1 MKAIFIL
8 SFLLATTFVFGQEL
22 KTTENRV
29 EIDINDGHFDEDFF
43 TFGENGFVLKSFS
56 YQDGRRGDLYM
67 HHDLYDTNMVMV
79 GENAEVIDKRNI
91 FYSSFQGEQKVYHLS
106 YARKMPFVIY
116 EYDAAEKSTR
126 NYNIPS
132 DELAGLSSIHSF
144 YVVEQKAVAIGV
156 TKTKSYLLFFDLD
169 KQTVNATPILVEGF
183 KSKRT
188 FPINVEY
195 IDEKNLFYLS
205 IRAYKSVFSSSAY
218 LQTIDLEGQVS
229 ALQKINEGT
238 DKVIKTITVGG
249 VSNDEIAIAGTYS
262 SFVNG
267 ASNGIYFGTSV
278 NGVVD
283 NIATYNFLEIPNY
296 TSYLPQRTQQR
307 VEKKKERAA
316 NRGKELEANQLIMM
330 HDLIPVDNDFLI
342 IAEAYYP
349 TYRTETRTTYVNGKP
364 TTTTVQVFDGYQY
377 THALVAKFNSQ
388 GEMLWSQVFKMYL
401 WYKPMRAKQF
411 IRIAGREQNSIK
423 LVYADGRNIY
433 SKSFSFSG
441 EVLSEKTS
449 NPINTTNENDKI
461 RASYSDVV
469 YWYDNYF
476 LSYGSQVIKN
486 KTDEDVKRKR
496 FVLFMNKIS
505 FE

>member
-1 MKAIFIL
+1 MKFPV
-8 SFLLATTFVFGQEL
+8 LLLLCFFPVLLNAQEL
-22 KTTENRV
+22 KTTENRI
-29 EIDINDGHFDEDFF
+29 EIDINDGHFNEDFF
-43 TFGENGFVLKSFS
+43 TFGENGFVLKSLS
-56 YQDGRRGDLYM
+56 YQDGRRGDLYL
-67 HHDLYDTNMVMV
+67 HHDLYDTNMILV

-116 EYDAAEKSTR
+116 EYDAANKSIR
-126 NYNIPS
+126 SYNIPS
-132 DELAGLSSIHSF
+132 EELAGLNNIHSF
-144 YVVEQKAVAIGV
+144 YVINQRAVAIGV

-169 KQTVNATPILVEGF
+169 KQTVQATPILVEGF

-267 ASNGIYFGTSV
+267 ANNGIYFATSV
-278 NGVVD
+278 DGVVD
-283 NIATYNFLEIPNY
+283 NISTYNFLEIPNY
-296 TSYLPQRTQQR
+296 TSYLPQKTQQR

-316 NRGKELEANQLIMM
+316 KRGKELEANQLIMM

-349 TYRTETRTTYVNGKP
+349 TYRTETRTTYVNGKA

-377 THALVAKFNSQ
+377 THALVAKFNSK

-433 SKSFSFSG
+433 SKSFSYGG

-461 RASYSDVV
+461 RASYSDVI
-469 YWYDNYF
+469 YWYDNFF
-476 LSYGSQVIKN
+476 LSYGTQSIKN
-486 KTDEDVKRKR
+486 KVDDDVKRKR
-496 FVLFMNKIS
+496 TVMFMNKIS

>member
-1 MKAIFIL
+1 MKSLL
-8 SFLLATTFVFGQEL
+8 SFLFTISFFVGQAQQL

-29 EIDINDGHFDEDFF
+29 EIELNDGHFNEDFF

-56 YQDGRRGDLYM
+56 YQDGRRGDLYL
-67 HHDLYDTNMVMV
+67 HHDLYDTNMVLV
-79 GENAEVIDKRNI
+79 GEQAEAIDKRNY
-91 FYSSFQGEQKVYHLS
+91 FYSSFQGAQKVYHLS

-116 EYDAAEKSTR
+116 EYDPANKSTR

-132 DELAGLSSIHSF
+132 DELAGLNNIHSF
-144 YVVEQKAVAIGV
+144 YVVNQRAVAIGV

-169 KQTVNATPILVEGF
+169 KETVQATPILVEGF

-188 FPINVEY
+188 FPINVEF

-205 IRAYKSVFSSSAY
+205 VRAYKSVFSSSAY
-218 LQTIDLEGQVS
+218 LQTIDLEGQLS

-262 SFVNG
+262 NVVNG
-267 ASNGIYFGTSV
+267 ASNGIYFATSV
-278 NGVVD
+278 NGIVD
-283 NIATYNFLEIPNY
+283 NISTYNFLEIPNY
-296 TSYLPQRTQQR
+296 TSYLPQKTQQR

-316 NRGKELEANQLIMM
+316 KRGKELEANQRIMM

-349 TYRTETRTTYVNGKP
+349 TYRTETRTTYVNGKA

-377 THALVAKFNSQ
+377 THALVAKFNSK

-433 SKSFSFSG
+433 SKSFSFDG

-461 RASYSDVV
+461 RASYSDVI
-469 YWYDNYF
+469 YWYDKYF
-476 LSYGSQVIKN
+476 LSYGSQSIKN
-486 KTDEDVKRKR
+486 KTDDDVKRKR
-496 FVLFMNKIS
+496 NVLFMNKIS

>member
-1 MKAIFIL
+1 MKSLL
-8 SFLLATTFVFGQEL
+8 SFLFTISFFVGQAQQL

-29 EIDINDGHFDEDFF
+29 EIDLNDGHFNEDFF

-56 YQDGRRGDLYM
+56 YQDGRRGDLYL
-67 HHDLYDTNMVMV
+67 HHDLYDTNMVLV
-79 GENAEVIDKRNI
+79 GEQAEAIDKRNY
-91 FYSSFQGEQKVYHLS
+91 FYSSFQGAQKVYHLS

-116 EYDAAEKSTR
+116 EYDAANKSTR

-132 DELAGLSSIHSF
+132 DELAGLNNIHSF
-144 YVVEQKAVAIGV
+144 YVVNQRAVAIGV

-169 KQTVNATPILVEGF
+169 KETVQATPILVEGF

-188 FPINVEY
+188 FPINVEF

-205 IRAYKSVFSSSAY
+205 VRAYKSVFSSSAY
-218 LQTIDLEGQVS
+218 LQTIDLEGQLS

-262 SFVNG
+262 SVVNG
-267 ASNGIYFGTSV
+267 ASNGIYFATSV
-278 NGVVD
+278 NGIVD
-283 NIATYNFLEIPNY
+283 NISTYNFLEIPNY
-296 TSYLPQRTQQR
+296 TSYLPQKTQQR

-316 NRGKELEANQLIMM
+316 KRGKELEANQLIMM
-330 HDLIPVDNDFLI
+330 HDLIPVDDDFLI

-377 THALVAKFNSQ
+377 THALVAKFNSK

-433 SKSFSFSG
+433 SKSFSFDG

-461 RASYSDVV
+461 RASYSDVI
-469 YWYDNYF
+469 YWYDKYF
-476 LSYGSQVIKN
+476 LSYGSQSIKN
-486 KTDEDVKRKR
+486 KTDDDVKRKR
-496 FVLFMNKIS
+496 NVLFMNKIS

>member
-1 MKAIFIL
+1 MKSLL
-8 SFLLATTFVFGQEL
+8 SFLFTISFFTGQAQQL

-29 EIDINDGHFDEDFF
+29 EIDLNDGHFNEDFF

-56 YQDGRRGDLYM
+56 YQDGRRGDLYL

-79 GENAEVIDKRNI
+79 GEHAEAIDKRNY
-91 FYSSFQGEQKVYHLS
+91 FYSSFQGAQKVYHLS

-116 EYDAAEKSTR
+116 EYDAANKSTR

-132 DELAGLSSIHSF
+132 DELAGLNNIHSF
-144 YVVEQKAVAIGV
+144 YVVNQRAVAIGV

-169 KQTVNATPILVEGF
+169 KETVQATPILVEGF

-188 FPINVEY
+188 FPINVEF

-218 LQTIDLEGQVS
+218 LQTIDLEGQLS

-262 SFVNG
+262 SVVNG
-267 ASNGIYFGTSV
+267 ASNGIYFATSV
-278 NGVVD
+278 NGIVD
-283 NIATYNFLEIPNY
+283 NISTYNFLEIPNY
-296 TSYLPQRTQQR
+296 TSYLPQKTQQR

-316 NRGKELEANQLIMM
+316 KRGKELEANQLIMM
-330 HDLIPVDNDFLI
+330 HDLIPVDDDFLI

-377 THALVAKFNSQ
+377 THALVAKFNSK

-433 SKSFSFSG
+433 SKSFSFDG

-461 RASYSDVV
+461 RASYSDVI
-469 YWYDNYF
+469 YWYDKYF
-476 LSYGSQVIKN
+476 LSYGSQSIKN
-486 KTDEDVKRKR
+486 KTDDDVKRKR
-496 FVLFMNKIS
+496 NVLFMNKIS

>member
-1 MKAIFIL
+1 MKSLL
-8 SFLLATTFVFGQEL
+8 SFLFTISFFVGQAQQL

-29 EIDINDGHFDEDFF
+29 EIDLNDGHFNEDFF

-56 YQDGRRGDLYM
+56 YQDGRRGDLYL
-67 HHDLYDTNMVMV
+67 HHDLYDTNMVLV
-79 GENAEVIDKRNI
+79 GEQAEAIDKRNY
-91 FYSSFQGEQKVYHLS
+91 FYSSFQGAQKVYHLS

-116 EYDAAEKSTR
+116 EYDAANKSTR

-132 DELAGLSSIHSF
+132 DELAGLNNIHSF
-144 YVVEQKAVAIGV
+144 YVVNQRAVAIGV
-156 TKTKSYLLFFDLD
+156 AKTKSYLLFFDLD
-169 KQTVNATPILVEGF
+169 KQTVQATPILVEGF

-188 FPINVEY
+188 FPINVEF

-205 IRAYKSVFSSSAY
+205 VRAYKSVFSSSAY
-218 LQTIDLEGQVS
+218 LQTIDLEGQLS

-238 DKVIKTITVGG
+238 EKVIKTITVGG

-262 SFVNG
+262 NVVNG
-267 ASNGIYFGTSV
+267 ASNGIYFATSV
-278 NGVVD
+278 NGIVD
-283 NIATYNFLEIPNY
+283 NISTYNFLEIPNY
-296 TSYLPQRTQQR
+296 TSYLPQKTQQR

-316 NRGKELEANQLIMM
+316 KRGKELEANQLIMM
-330 HDLIPVDNDFLI
+330 HDLIPVDDDFLI

-377 THALVAKFNSQ
+377 THALVAKFNSK

-433 SKSFSFSG
+433 SKSFSFDG

-461 RASYSDVV
+461 RASYSDVI
-469 YWYDNYF
+469 YWYDKYF
-476 LSYGSQVIKN
+476 LSYGSQSIKN
-486 KTDEDVKRKR
+486 KTDDDVKRKR
-496 FVLFMNKIS
+496 NVLFMNKIS